1 MISRLLILLLIFSFG
16 LSCRTLSRMTRK
28 GGTIFTVEIE
38 TDAPN
43 RGEIIEQAIKITEGK
58 LDSIK
63 ADGEVARVSGTDN
76 QISVKIYGAN
86 NLEKLKKFLFTS
98 YQLEL
103 KKVVSP
109 PSPAPAQTYLSEEAA
124 RQIATKDQE
133 ILPYLERRESAVQR
147 FVVVEKNS
155 IVTGEDV
162 RDADAYSR
170 SGSNNDFSITFS
182 LKPEGAMKLGDW
194 TGKNI
199 NNYLAV
205 VLNREVQSV
214 AFIKSQ
220 ITDNG
225 EISGRFTREEAENI
239 ALSLKSGYLPAKM
252 KIIEEKT
259 FEN

>member
-1 MISRLLILLLIFSFG
+1 MFSKLLVLCLIFSFG
-16 LSCRTLSRMTRK
+16 FGCRTFSHLTRK

-43 RGEIIEQAIKITEGK
+43 RSEIVEQAIKITEGK
-58 LDSIK
+58 LDAVK
-63 ADGEVARVSGTDN
+63 ADGEVNRVSDTDN
-76 QISVKIYGAN
+76 RISVKIYGAD
-86 NLEKLKKFLFTS
+86 NLETLKKFLFTS
-98 YQLEL
+98 YRLEL

-109 PSPAPAQTYLSEEAA
+109 PNPAPLQTYLSEEAA
-124 RQIATKDQE
+124 RQIATKEQE
-133 ILPYLERRESAVQR
+133 ILPYLERYESAVQR
-147 FVVVEKNS
+147 FIIVEKNS
-155 IVTGEDV
+155 IVTGADL
-162 RDADAYSR
+162 RDAQAFSR
-170 SGSNNDFSITFS
+170 TNSKNDFSISFS

-205 VLNREVQSV
+205 VLNGEVKSV

-220 ITDNG
+220 ITDSG